1 MNKKMIPIGVVC
13 VLLAMAIGACNLP
26 GSAPT
31 STPSEPTP
39 NQTMTALFNIITPQ
53 PTLILPSGTPSTSHG
68 IETVV
73 PSVVPNTA
81 VPTLVVN
88 TATQAVA
95 ATTSV
100 PTVVPVFPTS
110 TATGAPSA
118 TPSAR
123 AAGNVNVP
131 YLSSAPVL
139 DGVWDEWKTT
149 AYPAKFIVYGKDQW
163 VGSEDLE
170 GSYRIGWDATYLYL
184 AVKVI
189 DDKYVQNATG
199 VDIFKGDSIEL
210 LLDANL
216 RGDFYTQK
224 LDSDDYQLQLS
235 PGKPDPDDPKEAY
248 LYYPSNVAGARTDVK
263 IAAVG
268 GDGLY
273 RVEAAIPWSVF
284 GISPASGQQYGFAV
298 SISDN
303 DHEDKNQ
310 QDTMASND
318 AGRHLTDPTT
328 WVMMTLTR

>member
-1 MNKKMIPIGVVC
+1 MDKKKFRISAAVIM
-13 VLLAMAIGACNLP
+13 LALTASACNLP
-26 GSAPT
+26 GNPAT

-53 PTLILPSGTPSTSHG
+53 ATLTPSAATPSTAPVM
-68 IETVV
+68 ITAVPTVV
-73 PSVVPNTA
+73 ANTA

-88 TATQAVA
+88 TATQAPV

-110 TATGAPSA
+110 TATNAPSA
-118 TPSAR
+118 TPSTR

-149 AYPAKFIVYGKDQW
+149 AYPAKFIVYGKDKW
-163 VGSEDLE
+163 TGDEDLE
-170 GSYRIGWDATYLYL
+170 GSYRIGWDNTYLYL

-189 DDKYVQNATG
+189 DDKYAQNATG
-199 VDIFKGDSIEL
+199 VNIFQGDSIEL
-210 LLDANL
+210 LLDVNL

-248 LYYPSNVAGARTDVK
+248 LYYPSNVTGSRTDVK

-273 RVEAAIPWSVF
+273 RVEAAIPWTVF

-298 SISDN
+298 SVSDN
-303 DHEDKNQ
+303 DNEDKNQ
-310 QDTMASND
+310 QDTMASSV
-318 AGRHLTDPTT
+318 AGRHLADPTS
-328 WVMMTLTR
+328 WAMMTLTR

>member
-1 MNKKMIPIGVVC
+1 MIALALGV
-13 VLLAMAIGACNLP
+13 GACNLP
-26 GSAPT
+26 GSVAT

-53 PTLILPSGTPSTSHG
+53 PTSTLLAGTPSTSPG
-68 IETVV
+68 IETAIPTVV
-73 PSVVPNTA
+73 ANTA
-81 VPTLVVN
+81 VPTLVVI
-88 TATQAVA
+88 TATQVPA
-95 ATTSV
+95 ATTSI
-100 PTVVPVFPTS
+100 PTVAPVFPTS
-110 TATGAPSA
+110 TATNAPSA

-131 YLSSAPVL
+131 YLASAPVL

-149 AYPAKFIVYGKDQW
+149 AYPAKFIVFGKDKW

-170 GSYRIGWDATYLYL
+170 GSYRMGWDNTYLYL

-199 VDIFKGDSIEL
+199 IDIFKGDYIEL
-210 LLDANL
+210 LLDVNL

-248 LYYPSNVAGARTDVK
+248 LYFPSNAAGSRTDVK

-303 DHEDKNQ
+303 DHEDQNQ
-310 QDTMASND
+310 QDTMASSV

-328 WVMMTLTR
+328 WAMMTLTR